1 MAGILPVTE
10 SRESIRSKGSSTLD
24 IREPQTLPFLKEDTF
39 TDTILVIE
47 GRKIY
52 IHRSLLGYASPYF
65 TKLLNNAHSAALS
78 EKKSKAELKIA
89 DRNYADFVDMFSFFH
104 PGVCRELNGKS
115 IDFLLYCFIISRY
128 GGS

>member
-10 SRESIRSKGSSTLD
+10 SRESLRSKGSSTLD

-39 TDTILVIE
+39 TDTILVVE

-52 IHRSLLGYASPYF
+52 THRSLLGYASPYF

-115 IDFLLYCFIISRY
+115 IDFF
-128 GGS
+128 